1 MVRDFVGRDV
11 DEDRLAA
18 EVVRRT
24 AEEEEEEDP
33 PRCSVGVRVLATAN
47 CSPRWRTAERETRSD
62 CGGWRVADWLRG
74 MRGDGSRLRMG
85 WTAREGRFV
94 VDHVGDTAHTV
105 VVVVVVA
112 AAAERLAA
120 SSPALRGAF
129 RRRVVEAGRV
139 ASGVRR
145 RRAKAVAALGQR
157 CSRTERRFLRW
168 QQRGPFSSRL
178 LLMAAVLAGAA
189 ADSAVLFRGQR

>member
-1 MVRDFVGRDV
+1 VIGPVLLLQVGQCDGSTLLERLRTHLRRRERQGAYWVVVRDFVGRDV

-74 MRGDGSRLRMG
+74 RRGDGSRLRRG
-85 WTAREGRFV
+85 WTVREGRFV
-94 VDHVGDTAHTV
+94 VDRVGDTAHTV

-112 AAAERLAA
+112 ERRAA

-145 RRAKAVAALGQR
+145 
-157 CSRTERRFLRW
+157 
-168 QQRGPFSSRL
+168 
-178 LLMAAVLAGAA
+178 
-189 ADSAVLFRGQR
+189 